1 MSMTPTAE
9 TIKTDKPYLT
19 ISLIIPAH
27 NEEKYIW
34 ACLEHILRYADGH
47 IHEVIVIDN
56 ASTDTTKQIAEQYPG
71 VRVITEHTKWLTF
84 ARQRWY
90 KEATGDVL
98 AFVDAD
104 THMPKWWAKLLK
116 HHFESSE
123 NIWFVSGPYHYYD
136 LPWYKQIGNRLY
148 RRILGYP
155 TYLLTWYLW
164 VGGNFAIKKSVLDM
178 IDGFDTKIVFYGEDT
193 DIARR
198 AAKCS
203 TTKFTLRLVMPTS
216 ARRFVGEWMFKTGY
230 IYITNFLSQAI
241 FHRSATKDYKD
252 FR

>member
-1 MSMTPTAE
+1 MTPSWSVMSD
-9 TIKTDKPYLT
+9 DKPYLT
-19 ISLIIPAH
+19 ISLIVPAH

-34 ACLEHILRYADGH
+34 TCLEHILRHADGH
-47 IHEVIVIDN
+47 IHEIIVIDN
-56 ASTDTTKQIAEQYPG
+56 ASTDDTKKIAEQYPG
-71 VRVITEHTKWLTF
+71 VRVITEHTKWLTH

-104 THMPKWWAKLLK
+104 TRMPKWWAKLLK
-116 HHFESSE
+116 QHFESS
-123 NIWFVSGPYHYYD
+123 NDIWFVSWPYHYYD

-148 RRILGYP
+148 RRLLWYP
-155 TYLLTWYLW
+155 SYLLIWYLW
-164 VGGNFAIKKSVLDM
+164 VGGNFAIKKSVLDT
-178 IDGFDTKIVFYGEDT
+178 IDWFDTKIVFYGEDT

-216 ARRFVGEWMFKTGY
+216 ARRFVWEGMLKTAY
-230 IYITNFLSQAI
+230 TYITNFLSQVL
-241 FHRSATKDYKD
+241 FHKSATKTYKD